1 MKNRF
6 GPIICLFYLLS
17 MSCANANDSIARV
30 GVGGI
35 TLLKSDHIRMVQEE
49 LEISTS
55 KIRVHYKFFNESR
68 NDIKTTIAFP
78 MPPYRAQH
86 PDSNDPYNR
95 PLRAFT
101 TFIDGQAVST
111 TLDRRATKGSVEITA
126 RLREIGLTDQQI
138 FETFAL
144 CVAPGKEPEYCG
156 LTPQQISLL
165 QADKIEGWW
174 VDETALWEYVFPANK
189 AVDVVHEYS
198 PNVGWGNFVPY
209 QSGEDVTQKN
219 ETPSDGR
226 KGISPECQGAD
237 VGAVTKRI
245 RALAE
250 KGAHS
255 VIVSVQEVSYIL
267 LTGNN
272 WKGPISE
279 FKLRV
284 RKDMPDQI
292 ISVCFPGK
300 PKKIDKSTYEFTQKN
315 FVPKDDLLVV
325 FYTVQG
331 TDAY

>member
-198 PNVGWGNFVPY
+198 PNVG
-209 QSGEDVTQKN
+209 GEISCLTNQGKML
-219 ETPSDGR
+219 R
-226 KGISPECQGAD
+226 KKMKHQAMGEREYRLSAKELMLVQLQREYEHWL
-237 VGAVTKRI
+237 KRERI
-245 RALAE
+245 R
-250 KGAHS
+250 
-255 VIVSVQEVSYIL
+255 L
-267 LTGNN
+267 L
-272 WKGPISE
+272 
-279 FKLRV
+279 
-284 RKDMPDQI
+284 
-292 ISVCFPGK
+292 
-300 PKKIDKSTYEFTQKN
+300 
-315 FVPKDDLLVV
+315 
-325 FYTVQG
+325 
-331 TDAY
+331 

>member
-1 MKNRF
+1 
-6 GPIICLFYLLS
+6 
-17 MSCANANDSIARV
+17 
-30 GVGGI
+30 
-35 TLLKSDHIRMVQEE
+35 MVQEE

-68 NDIKTTIAFP
+68 DDIKATIAFP

-101 TFIDGQAVST
+101 TLIDGQAVPT

-144 CVAPGKEPEYCG
+144 CVEPGKEPDYCG
-156 LTPQQISLL
+156 LTPQQIGLL
-165 QADKIEGWW
+165 QANKIEGWW
-174 VDETALWEYVFPANK
+174 VDETALWEYVFPANRV
-189 AVDVVHEYS
+189 VDVVHEYS

-209 QSGEDVTQKN
+209 QSGKDVTQKI
-219 ETPSDGR
+219 ETASGGR
-226 KGISPECQGAD
+226 KGISPECQGND
-237 VGAVTKRI
+237 IGAVWKRV
-245 RALAE
+245 RALAGR
-250 KGAHS
+250 GAHS
-255 VIVSVQEVSYIL
+255 VIVNVQEVSYIL

-272 WKGPISE
+272 WKGPIAD
-279 FKLRV
+279 FKLRI
-284 RKDMPDQI
+284 RKERPDQI
-292 ISVCFPGK
+292 ISVCFPGGARRL
-300 PKKIDKSTYEFTQKN
+300 DNLTFEFSQKD

-325 FYTVQG
+325 IYTVQE